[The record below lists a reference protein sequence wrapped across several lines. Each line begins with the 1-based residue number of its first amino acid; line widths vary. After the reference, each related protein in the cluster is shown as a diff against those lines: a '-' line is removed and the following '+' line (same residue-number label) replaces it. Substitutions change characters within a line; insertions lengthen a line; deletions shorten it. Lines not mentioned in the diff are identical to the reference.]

1 MSMTNLLNFLKSLLP
16 SIESQQER
24 DEAYM
29 AQAVDIYDLE
39 RRMREID
46 ERGRRDWS
54 PIAAGL
60 YAR

>member
-1 MSMTNLLNFLKSLLP
+1 MSSLLNLLKSLLP
-16 SIESQQER
+16 AVESQRDR

-29 AQAVDIYDLE
+29 AGAVDIYDLE

-46 ERGRRDWS
+46 ERGRRNWS
-54 PIAAGL
+54 PIACGL

>member
-1 MSMTNLLNFLKSLLP
+1 MTNLLNFLKSLLP
-16 SIESQQER
+16 TIESQSER

-29 AQAVDIYDLE
+29 AGAVDIYDLE

-46 ERGRRDWS
+46 ERSRNTWA
-54 PIAAGL
+54 PLTHGL